1 VSELKPWARAAVT
14 IWVLS
19 TVLVLSVIGVSFII
33 YAPTYFAAAKHSLI
47 VQLNGVAHA
56 AQIASPVNLLS
67 NAIGAVMLLLPAIS
81 TVLIY
86 LLLCRGIGTSL
97 AHRRVR
103 LDLTLA
109 TARRNEA

>member
-1 VSELKPWARAAVT
+1 
-14 IWVLS
+14 
-19 TVLVLSVIGVSFII
+19 
-33 YAPTYFAAAKHSLI
+33 
-47 VQLNGVAHA
+47 
-56 AQIASPVNLLS
+56 
-67 NAIGAVMLLLPAIS
+67 MLLLPAIS